1 VLVGIASE
9 GFLSGMKRSKVQS
22 KKPPRAPFDSASLRS
37 GRSLLSPTLKRETT
51 QIYTWGID
59 MQRTISS
66 SDLRAQIKRVLNEV
80 GYGKTQY
87 IVEKFGEPTA
97 AIISI
102 EDFRLLQAIREQ
114 RAAASLQ
121 EIVAG
126 IRSRAEEVD
135 AGELDD
141 LIEEARAE
149 FYSLQSG

>member
-1 VLVGIASE
+1 ML
-9 GFLSGMKRSKVQS
+9 
-22 KKPPRAPFDSASLRS
+22 
-37 GRSLLSPTLKRETT
+37 
-51 QIYTWGID
+51 
-59 MQRTISS
+59 RTISS

-97 AIISI
+97 AIISM
-102 EDFRLLQAIREQ
+102 EDFRLLQAAREQ

-135 AGELDD
+135 VGELDN

>member
-1 VLVGIASE
+1 
-9 GFLSGMKRSKVQS
+9 
-22 KKPPRAPFDSASLRS
+22 
-37 GRSLLSPTLKRETT
+37 
-51 QIYTWGID
+51 